1 MPFHFKTIDNISEF
15 TQFKSVLL
23 IPCRFCPAASAS
35 ITTNEP
41 YFEFFR
47 KFLKTDSYERQIKNL
62 KSRLEQAGIKTDIF
76 KSKIIHQFVLCM
88 WTKKR
93 RQKLLKR
100 AKDYEALI
108 VLGCEAAVNTVRDA
122 VQSASCKV
130 FQGLETEGIMS
141 IQPRF
146 HLPANISLEL
156 QSLTPYICQE
166 KQAIKVYS

>member
-1 MPFHFKTIDNISEF
+1 MPFHFKSIENISEF
-15 TQFKSVLL
+15 TQFKSVLI
-23 IPCRFCPAASAS
+23 IPCRFCPAASSS
-35 ITTNEP
+35 INNNEP

-47 KFLKTDSYERQIKNL
+47 KFLKTDSYERYIGNL
-62 KSRLEQAGIKTDIF
+62 KTKLEEEGIRTGIF
-76 KSKIIHQFVLCM
+76 ESKIIHQFVLCM
-88 WTKKR
+88 WTEKR
-93 RQKLLKR
+93 RKKLLKLT
-100 AKDYEALI
+100 KEYEALI

-166 KQAIKVYS
+166 KQAIKAYS

>member
-1 MPFHFKTIDNISEF
+1 MPFHFKPIENISDF
-15 TQFKSVLL
+15 TKYKSVLI

-47 KFLKTDSYERQIKNL
+47 KFLKTDSYERQIKTL
-62 KSRLEQAGIKTDIF
+62 KSRLVDAGIKTGIF
-76 KSKIIHQFVLCM
+76 KSNFIHQFVLCM
-88 WTKKR
+88 WGKKR

-100 AKDYEALI
+100 AKEYEALI

-130 FQGLETEGIMS
+130 FQGLETEGVMS
-141 IQPRF
+141 IQPRV

-156 QSLTPYICQE
+156 QSLTPMALQE
-166 KQAIKVYS
+166 K

>member
-1 MPFHFKTIDNISEF
+1 MPFHFKTIDDISEF
-15 TQFKSVLL
+15 TQFKSVLI
-23 IPCRFCPAASAS
+23 IPCRFCPAASSS
-35 ITTNEP
+35 INNNEP

-47 KFLKTDSYERQIKNL
+47 KFLKTDSYEKYIYNL
-62 KSRLEQAGIKTDIF
+62 KSQLEEKGIKADVF

-88 WTKKR
+88 WTSKR

-100 AKDYEALI
+100 AKRYEALI
-108 VLGCEAAVNTVRDA
+108 VLGCEAAVNTVKDE

-141 IQPRF
+141 IQPRL

-156 QSLTPYICQE
+156 QSLTPLALQ
-166 KQAIKVYS
+166 KQ

>member
-1 MPFHFKTIDNISEF
+1 MPFHFKPIDEISEF
-15 TQFKSVLL
+15 TQYKSVLI

-35 ITTNEP
+35 ITSNEP

-47 KFLKTDSYERQIKNL
+47 KFLKTDSYERQIKKL
-62 KSRLEQAGIKTDIF
+62 KSRLEGAGIKTDIF

-88 WTKKR
+88 WSSKR
-93 RQKLLKR
+93 RQKLLKH
-100 AKDYEALI
+100 AKQYEALI

-130 FQGLETEGIMS
+130 FQGLKTEGVMS
-141 IQPRF
+141 IQPRV

-156 QSLTPYICQE
+156 QSLTPLALQKE
-166 KQAIKVYS
+166 QA

>member
-1 MPFHFKTIDNISEF
+1 MPFHFKQIDNISEY
-15 TQFKSVLL
+15 TQFKSVLI
-23 IPCRFCPAASAS
+23 IPCRFCPAASSS
-35 ITTNEP
+35 INNNEP

-47 KFLKTDSYERQIKNL
+47 KFLKTESYDRYIKKL
-62 KSRLEQAGIKTDIF
+62 KSQLEEAGIKTDIF

-88 WTKKR
+88 WTSKR

-100 AKDYEALI
+100 AKDYESLI

-156 QSLTPYICQE
+156 QSLTPLALQ
-166 KQAIKVYS
+166 KR

>member
-1 MPFHFKTIDNISEF
+1 MPFHFKSIDDISEYK
-15 TQFKSVLL
+15 QFKSVLI

-41 YFEFFR
+41 YFQFFR
-47 KFLKTDSYERQIKNL
+47 KFLRTDSYERQIKKL
-62 KSRLEQAGIKTDIF
+62 KSQLEEAGIKTDIF

-88 WTKKR
+88 WSSKR

-100 AKDYEALI
+100 AKEYEALI

-130 FQGLETEGIMS
+130 LQGLETEGVMS
-141 IQPRF
+141 IQPRV

-156 QSLTPYICQE
+156 QSLTPMALQE
-166 KQAIKVYS
+166 R